1 MQSRKHSML
10 ESCAN
15 VASGMLIAFAISQL
29 AHMFE
34 PQIQRYVWH
43 GFSWGISTGSNAIM
57 TTVLTV
63 VSVLRSY
70 AWRRHFNGRVKDEIN
85 KK

>member
-15 VASGMLIAFAISQL
+15 VASGMLIAFTISQL

-34 PQIQRYVWH
+34 PQIQKYVWH
-43 GFSWGISTGSNAIM
+43 GFSWRISTGSNVVM

-70 AWRRHFNGRVKDEIN
+70 AWRRHFNRKIN
-85 KK
+85 ERGVN